1 MLIQSRYHFPTI
13 FKMPKSA
20 FENRMSL
27 IYEKWD
33 NEILRSIFRLTNNQC
48 TPCCI
53 LKFIVCDQY
62 HTYPLWKTPTIAF
75 TSPGVSSD
83 KKDSVCFSVTVPS
96 ASNTSHPKAPAG
108 SDVSNSFFTVWVSS
122 VAIISTCD
130 LLKTQI

>member
-1 MLIQSRYHFPTI
+1 
-13 FKMPKSA
+13 MPKSA

-33 NEILRSIFRLTNNQC
+33 HEILRTKC
-48 TPCCI
+48 
-53 LKFIVCDQY
+53 

-75 TSPGVSSD
+75 TSPEVSSD

-122 VAIISTCD
+122 AAIVSTCD